1 MDELRADDS
10 PLPGLQDIRDGR
22 RVNLGKLI
30 GSARRTGLTAR
41 RVTNYFNSAL
51 SREDNLDRQTE
62 IALIKEII
70 GLAEQKSAHLDEAVA
85 HSPIS
90 RYSSP
95 ERFERE
101 RAMILRRKPVIA
113 AQSSE
118 LEGERAFLAKN
129 FLGLPVLLTRDE
141 NKTVRAFLNVCRH
154 RGAKLERETSGC
166 KRIFTCPYHGWSW
179 TNQGELRAVP
189 QEEQGFPDLPRAERG
204 LRRLPATEAH
214 GFIWIIANPESA
226 EMPEI
231 DDWLPGLAKDFQWL
245 GLAEHRIAAM
255 DELDIA
261 ANWKLLLE
269 GGLEA
274 YHFRV
279 AHRNT
284 VAPYFPDNLST
295 YRMFGPHVRTVLPR
309 ISMPDMRDVPETDWQ
324 IRRDANLLYT
334 LTPTTQLLVQQDHV
348 MWMHLE
354 PLAEDRTGVRVATL
368 VPRSVPDTDETQ
380 GRWEKN
386 QKITMAALSEDFELG
401 EEIQA
406 GFASRGNPSHLF
418 GRFEGALN
426 WFNVAIE
433 EMIAN

>member
-1 MDELRADDS
+1 M
-10 PLPGLQDIRDGR
+10 
-22 RVNLGKLI
+22 
-30 GSARRTGLTAR
+30 
-41 RVTNYFNSAL
+41 
-51 SREDNLDRQTE
+51 DRQTE

-141 NKTVRAFLNVCRH
+141 NKTVHAFLNVCRH

-179 TNQGELRAVP
+179 TNRGELRAVP

-245 GLAEHRIAAM
+245 GLADHRVAVI
-255 DELDIA
+255 DNLDIA

-284 VAPYFPDNLST
+284 VASYFPDNLST

-368 VPRSVPDTDETQ
+368 VPRSVPETDETQ

-401 EEIQA
+401 EEVQV

>member
-1 MDELRADDS
+1 MN
-10 PLPGLQDIRDGR
+10 GR
-22 RVNLGKLI
+22 
-30 GSARRTGLTAR
+30 
-41 RVTNYFNSAL
+41 
-51 SREDNLDRQTE
+51 
-62 IALIKEII
+62 
-70 GLAEQKSAHLDEAVA
+70 
-85 HSPIS
+85 
-90 RYSSP
+90 
-95 ERFERE
+95 
-101 RAMILRRKPVIA
+101 
-113 AQSSE
+113 
-118 LEGERAFLAKN
+118 
-129 FLGLPVLLTRDE
+129 LPV
-141 NKTVRAFLNVCRH
+141 A
-154 RGAKLERETSGC
+154 SG
-166 KRIFTCPYHGWSW
+166 FSPVPYHGWSW

-245 GLAEHRIAAM
+245 GLADHRVAVV
-255 DELDIA
+255 DNLDIA

-284 VAPYFPDNLST
+284 VASYFPDNLST

-368 VPRSVPDTDETQ
+368 VPRSVPETDETQ

-401 EEIQA
+401 EEVQA

>member
-1 MDELRADDS
+1 M
-10 PLPGLQDIRDGR
+10 
-22 RVNLGKLI
+22 
-30 GSARRTGLTAR
+30 
-41 RVTNYFNSAL
+41 
-51 SREDNLDRQTE
+51 DRQTE

-141 NKTVRAFLNVCRH
+141 NKTVHAFLNVCRH

-179 TNQGELRAVP
+179 TSQGELRAVP

-245 GLAEHRIAAM
+245 GLADHRVAVI
-255 DELDIA
+255 DNLDIA

-284 VAPYFPDNLST
+284 VASYFPDNLST

-354 PLAEDRTGVRVATL
+354 PLAEYRTGVRVATL
-368 VPRSVPDTDETQ
+368 VPRSIPDTDETQ

-386 QKITMAALSEDFELG
+386 QKITMAALSEDFKLG

>member
-1 MDELRADDS
+1 M
-10 PLPGLQDIRDGR
+10 
-22 RVNLGKLI
+22 
-30 GSARRTGLTAR
+30 
-41 RVTNYFNSAL
+41 
-51 SREDNLDRQTE
+51 DRQTE

-101 RAMILRRKPVIA
+101 RAMILRRKPVITA
-113 AQSSE
+113 HSSE

-141 NKTVRAFLNVCRH
+141 NKTVHAFLNVCRH

-179 TNQGELRAVP
+179 TSQGELRAVP

-204 LRRLPATEAH
+204 LRRLPAAEAH

-245 GLAEHRIAAM
+245 GLADHRVAVV
-255 DELDIA
+255 DNLDIA

-274 YHFRV
+274 YHFRI

-284 VAPYFPDNLST
+284 VASYFPDNLST

-354 PLAEDRTGVRVATL
+354 PLAEDRTSVRVATL
-368 VPRSVPDTDETQ
+368 VPRSVPEIDETQ

-401 EEIQA
+401 EEVQA